1 MPPLALRKAQ
11 CDDCRGFLATDEH
24 RQTQIEGSRNNRCS
38 SVASDSMWVGSIASI
53 AEKAYN
59 VASGARV
66 EKQDEVR
73 RSVLRKSCFV
83 ETKDSYEGGAVQV
96 LS

>member
-1 MPPLALRKAQ
+1 
-11 CDDCRGFLATDEH
+11 
-24 RQTQIEGSRNNRCS
+24 
-38 SVASDSMWVGSIASI
+38 MWVGSIASI